1 MRDPSPNIV
10 IINISNINM
19 GGIFHRLNIHT
30 PHKGRGCG
38 RTACLRGDTYTS
50 RRTLSVIVVAKKDA
64 KNSLNFTVND
74 KVKIGILIIL
84 NIREQKKRVHKLD
97 CKTELRKYTGDLG
110 TLLSS

>member
-30 PHKGRGCG
+30 PAQEAGCG

-50 RRTLSVIVVAKKDA
+50 RRSLSVTVVAKKEA
-64 KNSLNFTVND
+64 KNNLNFTVNY
-74 KVKIGILIIL
+74 KVIIGILIIL
-84 NIREQKKRVHKLD
+84 KHKIAEKNKYIKLD
-97 CKTELRKYTGDLG
+97 CKTELSKKK
-110 TLLSS
+110 

>member
-30 PHKGRGCG
+30 PHKGWGCG

-50 RRTLSVIVVAKKDA
+50 RWSLSVTVVAKKEA
-64 KNSLNFTVND
+64 KNNLNFTVNY
-74 KVKIGILIIL
+74 KVNIGILIIL
-84 NIREQKKRVHKLD
+84 KHKIAE
-97 CKTELRKYTGDLG
+97 KNKYIKLN
-110 TLLSS
+110 